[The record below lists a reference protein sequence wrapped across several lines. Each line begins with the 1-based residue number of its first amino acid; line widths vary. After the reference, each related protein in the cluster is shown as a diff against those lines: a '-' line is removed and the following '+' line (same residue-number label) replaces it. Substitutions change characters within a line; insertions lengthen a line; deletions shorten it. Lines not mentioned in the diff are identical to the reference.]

1 MHGSLFLGNYEHGIF
16 IPNIESA
23 ILTQGKVTGELKQK
37 CIDVAPR
44 AVHYLQKD
52 DGVVLYA
59 PITDAF
65 RGYIEDLYGFSP
77 TVFAPTDVDLSP
89 DAPLSIVDALL
100 AEPRLLEQIAAE
112 GRRRDWIVT
121 PFIAHPTVFRL
132 GQALDLPVGGMIESH
147 VKRGNAGKLNDKVDF
162 QRVCR
167 AQNIPVPES
176 IVVEGWDALV
186 TTVRDV
192 FRANHGAMLRQSRTN
207 GGLGTAKVT
216 AEGMRARGIQHLET
230 YVEELLSPRDG
241 WENQPILVEPYL
253 RKRCSPSTLL
263 FVSEGRAKLVSH
275 TVQILVEDAYVGCRN
290 PSDLPVAVLDRLI
303 EMTHR
308 YAEHAI
314 ALGFEGYVGIDWG
327 LLEDGSIVAFE
338 SNARYGGQNHVLAI
352 AKRLCHDRI
361 NCVRLESRDVL
372 KVRRDVRL
380 EEMLHA
386 MRKQGVAWDAKR
398 GDGVVISI
406 PPANGSMGFVAVAET
421 EARLRQ
427 LVDEMNAL
435 ARDSFQPAL
444 AAQHVQSAGV

>member
-1 MHGSLFLGNYEHGIF
+1 MHGIF

-23 ILTQGKVTGELKQK
+23 ILTQGKVTGKLKQK

-44 AVHYLQKD
+44 AVHCLQKG
-52 DGVVLYA
+52 DGIVLYA

-77 TVFAPTDVDLSP
+77 TVFAPTGADLSP
-89 DAPLSIVDALL
+89 DTPLSIVDALL
-100 AEPRLLEQIAAE
+100 AEPRLLEQIAAA
-112 GRRRDWIVT
+112 GRGRDWIVA
-121 PFIAHPTVFRL
+121 PFIPHPSVFRL
-132 GQALDLPVGGMIESH
+132 GRALDLPVGGMIESH
-147 VKRGNAGKLNDKVDF
+147 VRRGNAGKLNDKVDF
-162 QRVCR
+162 QRICR
-167 AQNIPVPES
+167 ARNIPVPES
-176 IVVEGWDALV
+176 IMVDGWDALV
-186 TTVRDV
+186 AAVRDV
-192 FRANHGAMLRQSRTN
+192 YRTNHGVMLRQSRTN

-216 AEGMRARGIQHLET
+216 AEGMRARGIQRLET

-263 FVSEGRAKLVSH
+263 FVNDGRAKLVSH
-275 TVQILVEDAYVGCRN
+275 TVQILEDDVYVGCRN
-290 PSDLPVAVLDRLI
+290 PSDLPGAILDRMI

-314 ALGFEGYVGIDWG
+314 ALGFEGYVGIDWE
-327 LLEDGSIVAFE
+327 LLEDGSFVALE

-352 AKRLCHDRI
+352 AKRLCRDRI

-372 KVRRDVRL
+372 KVRRDARL

-386 MRKQGVAWDAKR
+386 MRKRGVAWDAKR

-421 EARLRQ
+421 EVRLRR

-435 ARDSFQPAL
+435 ARDSFRPHA
-444 AAQHVQSAGV
+444 SAPYAPTPGA